1 MQEAVKTKAIS
12 EIDYLQAQSDYG
24 EALAAYEEARSQ
36 LSLANID
43 LSYCI
48 VKAPF
53 TGRISRNMVDPG
65 NMVGTDASNSALATI
80 YKDNQMYLYF
90 NMAYPD
96 FARLPKNTPSALPVT
111 IQDVNNPE
119 RLGSPLWI
127 TVPRTLTSTREPS
140 TCEPLPATRTGN
152 FLAGCT

>member
-1 MQEAVKTKAIS
+1 MEKP
-12 EIDYLQAQSDYG
+12 Y
-24 EALAAYEEARSQ
+24 AAYEEARSQ

-65 NMVGTDASNSALATI
+65 NMVGTDANNSALATI

-90 NMAYPD
+90 NMAC
-96 FARLPKNTPSALPVT
+96 ASGLCPVT
-111 IQDVNNPE
+111 QEYPVCP
-119 RLGSPLWI
+119 RSPYK
-127 TVPRTLTSTREPS
+127 T
-140 TCEPLPATRTGN
+140 
-152 FLAGCT
+152 